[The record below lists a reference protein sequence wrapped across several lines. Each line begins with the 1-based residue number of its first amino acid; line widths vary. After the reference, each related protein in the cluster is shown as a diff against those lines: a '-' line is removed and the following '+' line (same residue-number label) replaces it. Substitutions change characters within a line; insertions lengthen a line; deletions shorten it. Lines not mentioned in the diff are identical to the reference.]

1 MARKG
6 NNRRYRVIVT
16 SKPAEMMEERPA
28 LSERYFLVF
37 AFGVVLFS
45 TLTRTF
51 DFSITAPSY
60 NGLFITRP
68 YCGLHDWH
76 FAHQAW
82 DARNHVKYGL
92 GYTRGYR
99 TSVVGDPPPEH
110 PQRYVSHPPL
120 EILITAFGMLLFG
133 TKEWEVRLFDLLL
146 SVPALLLIMLILKKL
161 YNSPVA
167 LVCGLLLVS
176 FPIFAYFNFG
186 LLIMLSGL
194 WALYRYL
201 ILTGRQFLEDTAVMR
216 PAVRCL

>member
-1 MARKG
+1 M
-6 NNRRYRVIVT
+6 
-16 SKPAEMMEERPA
+16 
-28 LSERYFLVF
+28 
-37 AFGVVLFS
+37 
-45 TLTRTF
+45 
-51 DFSITAPSY
+51 
-60 NGLFITRP
+60 
-68 YCGLHDWH
+68 
-76 FAHQAW
+76 
-82 DARNHVKYGL
+82 
-92 GYTRGYR
+92 
-99 TSVVGDPPPEH
+99 GDPPPEH